1 MKQILPDKVYN
12 VLKYITIIGLPA
24 VTTFF
29 MTIGKIWNIPYTSEI
44 GATLVAITTL
54 IGALICISSIQ
65 YHYSQGDKDYVESDN
80 DE

>member
-65 YHYSQGDKDYVESDN
+65 YHYAKGDEEYVEEKN
-80 DE
+80 

>member
-29 MTIGKIWNIPYTSEI
+29 MTIGKIWSIPYTSEI

-54 IGALICISSIQ
+54 LGALICISSIQ
-65 YHYSQGDKDYVESDN
+65 YHYAQGDADYVESDN

>member
-29 MTIGKIWNIPYTSEI
+29 MTIGKIWNIPYTTEI

-54 IGALICISSIQ
+54 IGGLICVSSIQ

>member
-29 MTIGKIWNIPYTSEI
+29 MTIGKIWSIPYTSEI

-54 IGALICISSIQ
+54 LGALICISSIQ
-65 YHYSQGDKDYVESDN
+65 YHYSKGDEEYVEEKN
-80 DE
+80 

>member
-1 MKQILPDKVYN
+1 MKQMLPDKVYN

-24 VTTFF
+24 ITTCF
-29 MTIGKIWNIPYTSEI
+29 MTVGKIWQIPYTSEI
-44 GATLVAITTL
+44 GATLVAVDTM
-54 IGALICISSIQ
+54 IGALICISTIQ